1 MILTESPRAVEPQTN
16 TDNTRQESMTAAPD
30 QMAYLAPEVV
40 SVETPEA
47 KGRFVVCCEHASNS
61 FPAPWGDLGLG
72 AEARQAH
79 IAWDPGALGL
89 ARALAALLR
98 APLVHAGV
106 SRLIYDLNR
115 PPHSPGAMAARSEVY
130 EVPGNAGVSA
140 DERLART
147 EAVYLP
153 FHATLRALLARR
165 AASGALPVLVTVH
178 SFTPVW
184 HGRRRTVEL
193 GIIHDA
199 DARLARALLAAAPSG
214 LDARLNEPYSAAD
227 EVTHTLALQATPLGI
242 PNVMIELRN
251 DLIATPKMQRAM
263 AAQLAPALVVA
274 LAAAESGG

>member
-1 MILTESPRAVEPQTN
+1 
-16 TDNTRQESMTAAPD
+16 MTAAPD
-30 QMAYLAPEVV
+30 QMTYLLPEVV
-40 SVETPEA
+40 TVETPDA
-47 KGRFVVCCEHASNS
+47 AGRFVICCEHASNS

-72 AEARQAH
+72 AEAQQAH

-89 ARALAALLR
+89 ARALAALVQ

-115 PPHSPGAMAARSEVY
+115 PPQSPGAMAARSEVY
-130 EVPGNAGVSA
+130 EVPGNAGLGA

-147 EAVYLP
+147 EAIYLP

-165 AASGALPVLVTVH
+165 AASGALPALVTVH

-184 HGRRRTVEL
+184 HGRPRVIEL

-199 DARLARALLAAAPSG
+199 DARLARALLAAAPQG

-227 EVTHTLALQATPLGI
+227 EVTHTLALQATPMGLL
-242 PNVMIELRN
+242 NVMIELRN
-251 DLIATPKMQRAM
+251 DLIATPEAQRGM
-263 AAQLAPALVVA
+263 AARLAPALIAA
-274 LAAAESGG
+274 LAAAEGGG